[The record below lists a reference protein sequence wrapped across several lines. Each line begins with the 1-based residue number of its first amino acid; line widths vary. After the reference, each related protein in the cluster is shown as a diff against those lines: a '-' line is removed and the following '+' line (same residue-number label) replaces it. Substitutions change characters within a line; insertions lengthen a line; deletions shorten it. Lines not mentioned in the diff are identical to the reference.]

1 MRVSKIEAIPVEVPR
16 AKPLVAAG
24 TRRPLVTSRFGI
36 VILRTE
42 DGVVGL
48 GEISMNGGFDGALM
62 CPIVDTVLAPRLVG
76 ARIDEIRSA
85 RELMDAELE
94 GVEPAKAAVEMAL
107 WDALGRTM
115 GVPVFSLLGGKL
127 RESVPIRWGIGF
139 GDPEAVAEEAVQ
151 RVSAGFEAIKVKAGR
166 PGTGEDE
173 RTVAAVRAA
182 LGDDIA
188 IMIDA
193 NSAFQTVGQAL
204 TDLRRLESYG
214 LQLIEQPLARH
225 RLPDLAELRHKVRT
239 PILLDES
246 MRTWWDAY
254 EIARHSAADVVSV
267 YLSESGG
274 ILAALDACTVATAG
288 GMQTLL
294 GSQCELGIAT
304 SAMAHLGVVAPG
316 LSYQSDATGHLRYRR
331 DVIQE
336 QLDYRGGHLF
346 PSDAPG
352 LGVTLDLD
360 RVEEFRIRR

>member
-1 MRVSKIEAIPVEVPR
+1 MRISDIRAVPVEVPR

-24 TRRPLVTSRFGI
+24 TRRPLATSRFGI
-36 VILRTE
+36 VTLRTE
-42 DGVVGL
+42 DGILGI

-62 CPIVDTVLAPRLVG
+62 CPIVETVLAPLLIG
-76 ARIDEIRSA
+76 TRIDEIRRTRA
-85 RELMDAELE
+85 LMDAELE

-115 GVPVFSLLGGKL
+115 GIPLFSLLGGKV
-127 RESVPIRWGIGF
+127 RDSVPIRWGIGF
-139 GDPEAVAEEAVQ
+139 GDPAAVAAEAGE
-151 RVSAGFEAIKVKAGR
+151 RVASGFGAIKLKIGR

-173 RTVAAVRAA
+173 RTVAAVRDSV
-182 LGDDIA
+182 GDDVA

-193 NSAFQTVGQAL
+193 NSAFSTVGQAL
-204 TDLRRLESYG
+204 TDLRRLESYD
-214 LQLIEQPLARH
+214 LQLIEQPLPRH
-225 RLPDLAELRHKVRT
+225 RHRDLAEIRRQLRT

-274 ILAALDACTVATAG
+274 VLAALDACTVASAA

-304 SAMAHLGVVAPG
+304 AAMAHLGVVAPG
-316 LSYQSDATGHLRYRR
+316 LNYQSDATGHLRYRR

-336 QLDYRGGHLF
+336 QLTYRDGHLF
-346 PSDAPG
+346 PPETPG

>member
-1 MRVSKIEAIPVEVPR
+1 MRVSEIVAIPVEVPR

-24 TRRPLVTSRFGI
+24 TRRPLATSRFGI
-36 VILRTE
+36 VVLRTE

-48 GEISMNGGFDGALM
+48 GEISMNGGFDGAQM
-62 CPIVDTVLAPRLVG
+62 CPIVETVLAPLLIG

-85 RELMDAELE
+85 RALMDAELE
-94 GVEPAKAAVEMAL
+94 GVEPAKAALEMAL
-107 WDALGRTM
+107 WDALGRTQDA
-115 GVPVFSLLGGKL
+115 PVFSLLGGKV
-127 RESVPIRWGIGF
+127 RDSVPIRWGIGF
-139 GDPEAVAEEAVQ
+139 GDPVAVAEEALE
-151 RVSAGFEAIKVKAGR
+151 RVTAGFRAIKIKTGR
-166 PGTGEDE
+166 PGTGDDE
-173 RTVAAVRAA
+173 RTVAAVRTS
-182 LGDDIA
+182 LGDDVA
-188 IMIDA
+188 IMVDA
-193 NSAFQTVGQAL
+193 NSAFRTVGQAL

-214 LQLIEQPLARH
+214 LQLIEQPLPRH
-225 RLPDLAELRHKVRT
+225 RLLDLAEIRHQLRT

-316 LSYQSDATGHLRYRR
+316 LNYQSDATGHLRYER

-336 QLDYRGGHLF
+336 QLDYRDGQLF

-360 RVEEFRIRR
+360 RVEEFRISS